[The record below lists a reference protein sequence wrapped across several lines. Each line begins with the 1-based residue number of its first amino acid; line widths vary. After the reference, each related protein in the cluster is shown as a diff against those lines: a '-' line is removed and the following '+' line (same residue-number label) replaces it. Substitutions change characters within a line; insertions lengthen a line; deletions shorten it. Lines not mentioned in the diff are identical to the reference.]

1 MSVRGAAGRS
11 GPSAAGE
18 GSSGGKPRSNRQVKL
33 VLLGDQ
39 GVGKSSLA
47 LRFARGE
54 FHEHHEATIGA
65 AFLTQTVTV
74 GQSNI
79 KFDIWDTAGQERY
92 HSLAPMYYRGAA
104 AAVVVYDVNN
114 THSFSRALAWVKELR
129 QQNASSVLIVLAGNK
144 ADLASDHRAVSV
156 DEARAFAEDNGLIF
170 AEVSAKTG
178 MAVNEVFM
186 TIAHKLVRRAEEGQ
200 GSGREGVRLN
210 GEEEESR
217 SGCKC

>member
-1 MSVRGAAGRS
+1 M
-11 GPSAAGE
+11 
-18 GSSGGKPRSNRQVKL
+18 KL

-47 LRFARGE
+47 LRFVRGE

-65 AFLTQTVTV
+65 AFLTQTVNV
-74 GQSNI
+74 GQNTI

-104 AAVVVYDVNN
+104 AAVVVYDINN
-114 THSFSRALAWVKELR
+114 ANTFNRALAWVRELR
-129 QQNASSVLIVLAGNK
+129 QQTSSSVLIVLAGNK
-144 ADLASDHRAVSV
+144 ADLATNHRAVLV
-156 DEARAFAEDNGLIF
+156 DDARAFAEENGLIF

-186 TIAHKLVRRAEEGQ
+186 TIAHKLIRRAEEGGA
-200 GSGREGVRLN
+200 GSNQAGVRLS
-210 GEEEESR
+210 GQQEEG